1 MKRMKRWSWVVVVL
15 AVFVAGAVFAGAKG
29 VQGPG
34 EGVQGPG
41 EGVQGPGEEYK
52 AQGMAADYLVDIKMD
67 KGPPVV
73 GANNIEIVVTDKG
86 GKAVTDA
93 KVLVTASM
101 PAMPGMPAVENKAEA
116 KPDGGKYKAKIDLS
130 QGGSWNMYVRV
141 IQGSKTSTAKFT
153 VDVG

>member
-15 AVFVAGAVFAGAKG
+15 AVFVAGTVFA
-29 VQGPG
+29 VQ
-34 EGVQGPG
+34 E
-41 EGVQGPGEEYK
+41 K
-52 AQGMAADYLVDIKMD
+52 AGDYLVDIWMG

-101 PAMPGMPAVENKAEA
+101 PATSGMPAVEDKAVAE
-116 KPDGGKYKAKIDLS
+116 PDSGKYKAKIDLS
-130 QGGSWNMYVRV
+130 KGGSWNVYVRV
-141 IQGSKTSTAKFT
+141 IKGGKTSTAKFT

>member
-1 MKRMKRWSWVVVVL
+1 MKRMKRWYWLVVVL
-15 AVFVAGAVFAGAKG
+15 AVFVAGTVFAQKEYNDQEKKG
-29 VQGPG
+29 VQGPQ
-34 EGVQGPG
+34 EVQGL
-41 EGVQGPGEEYK
+41 QAK
-52 AQGMAADYLVDIKMD
+52 AGDYLVAIKMD

-101 PAMPGMPAVENKAEA
+101 PAISGKPAVENKAEA

-130 QGGSWNMYVRV
+130 RGGSWNMYVQ
-141 IQGSKTSTAKFT
+141 IIKGGKTSTAKFIA
-153 VDVG
+153 DVG

>member
-1 MKRMKRWSWVVVVL
+1 MKRMMKRWSWLVVVL

-29 VQGPG
+29 AQGPG

-41 EGVQGPGEEYK
+41 EKDQYK
-52 AQGMAADYLVDIKMD
+52 AQGMAGDYLVDIKMID
-67 KGPPVV
+67 EGPPVV

-101 PAMPGMPAVENKAEA
+101 PGMPAVENEAEA

-130 QGGSWNMYVRV
+130 KGGSWNVSVRI
-141 IQGSKTSTAKFT
+141 IQGGKTSTAKFT
-153 VDVG
+153 VDAG

>member
-1 MKRMKRWSWVVVVL
+1 MKRMRRWYQSPENWLVVVL
-15 AVFVAGAVFAGAKG
+15 AVFVAGTVFAKEYNDQEKKG
-29 VQGPG
+29 VQGPQ
-34 EGVQGPG
+34 EVQGL
-41 EGVQGPGEEYK
+41 QAK
-52 AQGMAADYLVDIKMD
+52 AGDYLVAIKMD

-93 KVLVTASM
+93 QVLVTASM
-101 PAMPGMPAVENKAEA
+101 PAMSGMPAVEKKTEA

>member
-1 MKRMKRWSWVVVVL
+1 MKKMKRWSWLVVVL
-15 AVFVAGAVFAGAKG
+15 AVFVAGTVFAQG
-29 VQGPG
+29 VQAPG
-34 EGVQGPG
+34 KQYKVQG
-41 EGVQGPGEEYK
+41 K
-52 AQGMAADYLVDIKMD
+52 AGDYLVDIWMG

-116 KPDGGKYKAKIDLS
+116 KPDGGKYRRRS
-130 QGGSWNMYVRV
+130 
-141 IQGSKTSTAKFT
+141 TSPRAVHGTCPS
-153 VDVG
+153 

>member
-1 MKRMKRWSWVVVVL
+1 MKRMKRWYWLVVVL
-15 AVFVAGAVFAGAKG
+15 AVFVAGTVFAQKEYNDQEKKG
-29 VQGPG
+29 VQGPQ
-34 EGVQGPG
+34 EVQGLQ
-41 EGVQGPGEEYK
+41 EK
-52 AQGMAADYLVDIKMD
+52 AGDYLVAIKMD

-101 PAMPGMPAVENKAEA
+101 PAISGKPAVENKAEA

-130 QGGSWNMYVRV
+130 RGGSWNMYVRV
-141 IQGSKTSTAKFT
+141 IQGGKTSTAKFI

>member
-1 MKRMKRWSWVVVVL
+1 MKRMKRWYQSPENWLVVVL
-15 AVFVAGAVFAGAKG
+15 AVFVAGTVFAKEYKVQEKKG
-29 VQGPG
+29 VQGPQ
-34 EGVQGPG
+34 EVQGL
-41 EGVQGPGEEYK
+41 QAK
-52 AQGMAADYLVDIKMD
+52 AGDYLVAIKMD

-101 PAMPGMPAVENKAEA
+101 PAMSGKPAVENKAEA
-116 KPDGGKYKAKIDLS
+116 KPDGGKYKAKIDLP
-130 QGGSWNMYVRV
+130 QGGSWNMSVRV
-141 IQGSKTSTAKFT
+141 IQGGKTSTAKFT

>member
-1 MKRMKRWSWVVVVL
+1 MKRMKRWYWLVVVL
-15 AVFVAGAVFAGAKG
+15 AVFVAGTVFAQKEYNDQEKKG
-29 VQGPG
+29 VQGPQ
-34 EGVQGPG
+34 EVQGL
-41 EGVQGPGEEYK
+41 QAK
-52 AQGMAADYLVDIKMD
+52 AGDYLVAIKMD

-101 PAMPGMPAVENKAEA
+101 PAISGMPAVEDKAEA

-130 QGGSWNMYVRV
+130 QGGSWNMYVQ
-141 IQGSKTSTAKFT
+141 IIKGGKTSTAKFIA
-153 VDVG
+153 DVG

>member
-1 MKRMKRWSWVVVVL
+1 MKRMMKRWSWVVVVL
-15 AVFVAGAVFAGAKG
+15 AVFVAGTVFAGAKG
-29 VQGPG
+29 AQGPG

-41 EGVQGPGEEYK
+41 EKDQYK
-52 AQGMAADYLVDIKMD
+52 AQGMAGDYLVDIKMD

-116 KPDGGKYKAKIDLS
+116 KPDDGKYKAEIDLAR
-130 QGGSWNMYVRV
+130 GGSWNVFVRI
-141 IQGSKTSTAKFT
+141 IQGDKTSTAKVT

>member
-1 MKRMKRWSWVVVVL
+1 MKRMKRWYWLVVVL
-15 AVFVAGAVFAGAKG
+15 AVFVAGTVFAQKEYNDQEKKG
-29 VQGPG
+29 VQGPQ
-34 EGVQGPG
+34 EVQGL
-41 EGVQGPGEEYK
+41 QAK
-52 AQGMAADYLVDIKMD
+52 AGDYLVAIKMD

-101 PAMPGMPAVENKAEA
+101 PAISGMPAVEDKAEA

-130 QGGSWNMYVRV
+130 QGGSWNMYVQ
-141 IQGSKTSTAKFT
+141 IIKGGKTSTAKFIAN
-153 VDVG
+153 VV

>member
-1 MKRMKRWSWVVVVL
+1 MKRMKRWYWLVVVL
-15 AVFVAGAVFAGAKG
+15 AVFVAGTVFAQKEYNDQEKKG
-29 VQGPG
+29 VQGPQ
-34 EGVQGPG
+34 EVQGLQ
-41 EGVQGPGEEYK
+41 EK
-52 AQGMAADYLVDIKMD
+52 AGDYLVAIKMD

-101 PAMPGMPAVENKAEA
+101 PAISGKPAVENKAEA

-130 QGGSWNMYVRV
+130 QGGSWNMYVQ
-141 IQGSKTSTAKFT
+141 IIKGGKTSTAKFIA
-153 VDVG
+153 DVG

>member
-1 MKRMKRWSWVVVVL
+1 MKRMKRWSWLVVVL
-15 AVFVAGAVFAGAKG
+15 AVFVAGMVFAQEYKDEEKKG

-34 EGVQGPG
+34 K
-41 EGVQGPGEEYK
+41 EYK
-52 AQGMAADYLVDIKMD
+52 AQGMAGDYLVDIKMD

-101 PAMPGMPAVENKAEA
+101 PAMPGMPAVENKAKA
-116 KPDGGKYKAKIDLS
+116 KPDGGKYKAEIDLS
-130 QGGSWNMYVRV
+130 KGGSWNVSV
-141 IQGSKTSTAKFT
+141 LIVQGGKTSTAKFT

>member
-1 MKRMKRWSWVVVVL
+1 MKRMKRWYWLVVVL
-15 AVFVAGAVFAGAKG
+15 AVFVAGPVFAQGYNNQEKKG
-29 VQGPG
+29 VQGSQ
-34 EGVQGPG
+34 EVQGLQ
-41 EGVQGPGEEYK
+41 EK
-52 AQGMAADYLVDIKMD
+52 AGDYLVDIKMD
-67 KGPPVV
+67 KGSPVV

-101 PAMPGMPAVENKAEA
+101 PAISGKPAVENKAEA

-130 QGGSWNMYVRV
+130 KGGSWNMYVRV
-141 IQGSKTSTAKFT
+141 IQGGKTSTAKFT

>member
-1 MKRMKRWSWVVVVL
+1 MKRMKRWSWLVVVL

-41 EGVQGPGEEYK
+41 KEYK

-93 KVLVTASM
+93 KVLVTVSM

-116 KPDGGKYKAKIDLS
+116 KPDDGKYKAKIDLS
-130 QGGSWNMYVRV
+130 KGGSWNMFVRIV
-141 IQGSKTSTAKFT
+141 QGGKTSTAKFT

>member
-1 MKRMKRWSWVVVVL
+1 MKRMKRWYWLVVVL
-15 AVFVAGAVFAGAKG
+15 AVFVAGTVFAQKEYNDQEKKG
-29 VQGPG
+29 VQGPQ
-34 EGVQGPG
+34 EVQGL
-41 EGVQGPGEEYK
+41 QGK
-52 AQGMAADYLVDIKMD
+52 AGDYLVAIKMD

-101 PAMPGMPAVENKAEA
+101 PAISGMPAVENKAEA

-130 QGGSWNMYVRV
+130 KGGSWNMYVRV
-141 IQGSKTSTAKFT
+141 IQGGKTSTAKFI

>member
-1 MKRMKRWSWVVVVL
+1 MKRWSWLVVVL
-15 AVFVAGAVFAGAKG
+15 AVFVAGTVFA
-29 VQGPG
+29 VQ
-34 EGVQGPG
+34 E
-41 EGVQGPGEEYK
+41 K
-52 AQGMAADYLVDIKMD
+52 AGDYLVDIWMG

-101 PAMPGMPAVENKAEA
+101 PAMSGMPAVEDKAVAE
-116 KPDGGKYKAKIDLS
+116 PDGGKYKAKIDLS
-130 QGGSWNMYVRV
+130 KGGSWNVYVRV
-141 IQGSKTSTAKFT
+141 IKGGKTSTAKFT